1 MERFRYVVDGV
12 LKLIEES
19 IILQGFITV
28 GLVGATVY
36 LYASGKEVPSNLLQ
50 LTWAVL
56 GFWFGVKVQ
65 HGIDVAAIRRQ
76 R

>member
-1 MERFRYVVDGV
+1 MERFRYVADG
-12 LKLIEES
+12 LMRLIEES
-19 IILQGFITV
+19 VILQGFITV

-36 LYASGKEVPSNLLQ
+36 LYVCGKEVPSNLLQ

-65 HGIDVAAIRRQ
+65 HGIDVQAIRRG